1 MSASAATQLGVP
13 IAIALGEDC
22 PPAGGRGL
30 SMLQWQRHTAIAETE
45 TLRIHDKSAK
55 VVEVPVPVVQEEI
68 VHAGFSVRS

>member
-1 MSASAATQLGVP
+1 
-13 IAIALGEDC
+13 
-22 PPAGGRGL
+22 
-30 SMLQWQRHTAIAETE
+30 MLQWQRHTAIAETE